1 MSFDKVC
8 RYCSYFRNGV
18 CTNDNAFKTVD
29 EDGYEYIP
37 GAELLSAMD
46 MGEILEVLESVLD
59 EDKIA
64 RTVDIHALRSE
75 VDALLIRKLTNLADE
90 FKKPSIAILE
100 PWSFGCNQWR

>member
-1 MSFDKVC
+1 MSLPKVC
-8 RYCSYFRNGV
+8 QYCTFYRGGK
-18 CTNDNAFKTVD
+18 CTNELFTTVD
-29 EDGYEYIP
+29 EDGYDYVP
-37 GAELLSAMD
+37 GAELINALD

-75 VDALLIRKLTNLADE
+75 VDALLIRKLTNLASE